1 MCIRDSYKNDVSF
14 TVNDKFIV
22 FAEHQSTISP
32 NMPTRMLSYVT
43 RTYEKMFGDSMY
55 KQSPVTLPVPELY
68 IFYNGSRMTEDEKM
82 YRLSDNYAAEAPKNS
97 IEAVAKVINISY
109 NEDKE
114 LLNKCRTMK
123 EYSQFVYFVNEA
135 LKDTG
140 NLESAMREAIKHAGR
155 EGILKEFLDKHGAE
169 VLSMEYLF
177 ELSREKYDEMVFGE
191 MRKEVEEAKKK
202 AEEADKK
209 AEKATKE
216 AEKARKEVKE
226 EANLET
232 AVRMKEAG
240 CDDVF
245 ISKMTGLPTETVET
259 L

>member
-1 MCIRDSYKNDVSF
+1 
-14 TVNDKFIV
+14 
-22 FAEHQSTISP
+22 
-32 NMPTRMLSYVT
+32 
-43 RTYEKMFGDSMY
+43 MY
-55 KQSPVTLPVPELY
+55 KQSLVTLPVPELY
-68 IFYNGSRMTEDEKM
+68 IFYNGIRMTEDEKM
-82 YRLSDNYAAEAPKNS
+82 YRLSDNYAAKAPKNS

-123 EYSQFVYFVNEA
+123 EYSKFVYFVNEA

-140 NLESAMREAIKHAGR
+140 NLESAMREAINHAGR

-209 AEKATKE
+209 AEKAEKKAKEVMKEAEKATKE
-216 AEKARKEVKE
+216 AEKARKEVKKEAKE

-240 CDDVF
+240 CDDAF
-245 ISKMTGLPTETVET
+245 ISKMTGLLTETVET